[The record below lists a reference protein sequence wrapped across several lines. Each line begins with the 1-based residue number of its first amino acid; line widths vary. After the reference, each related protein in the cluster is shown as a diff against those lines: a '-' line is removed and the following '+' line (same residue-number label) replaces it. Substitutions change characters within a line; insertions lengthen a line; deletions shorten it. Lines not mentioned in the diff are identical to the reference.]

1 MEKTFKITAQEGL
14 HARPSAILVNA
25 VAAFTSTIEIAHN
38 DRAVNL
44 KSIMS
49 VMTLGVKTGDVVTI
63 RVEGDD
69 AEQALLKITEVLTQ
83 ENVAIEA

>member
-25 VAAFTSTIEIAHN
+25 VSAFSSSIEIIHN
-38 DRAVNL
+38 ERAVNL

-49 VMTLGVKTGDVVTI
+49 VMTLGAKMGADITI
-63 RVEGDD
+63 RTEGDD
-69 AEQALLKITEVLTQ
+69 AEQAMAKITEVLTQ
-83 ENVAIEA
+83 ENIAIEA